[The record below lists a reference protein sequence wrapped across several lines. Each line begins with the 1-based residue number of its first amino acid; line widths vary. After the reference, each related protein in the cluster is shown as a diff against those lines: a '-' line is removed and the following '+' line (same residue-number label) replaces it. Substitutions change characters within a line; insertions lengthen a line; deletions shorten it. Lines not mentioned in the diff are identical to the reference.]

1 MIDCE
6 IEKSPENGEEVLI
19 SSSTCKTEQ
28 FEPDDS
34 DDYYEDGALIEEI
47 SCDIVQERCS
57 KTAENRQE
65 CICGGTVFK
74 DGRAYSGD
82 DYVTYCNNLDNILLC
97 GYFGNTSIPL
107 EELSFEDLSCLFPF
121 ASSAARLRDATS
133 VVS

>member
-34 DDYYEDGALIEEI
+34 DDYYEDGELIEEI

-97 GYFGNTSIPL
+97 GYFGNTLCFVIV
-107 EELSFEDLSCLFPF
+107 FCLLKTCLVYSHLLHLQLVC
-121 ASSAARLRDATS
+121 AMLLQW
-133 VVS
+133 